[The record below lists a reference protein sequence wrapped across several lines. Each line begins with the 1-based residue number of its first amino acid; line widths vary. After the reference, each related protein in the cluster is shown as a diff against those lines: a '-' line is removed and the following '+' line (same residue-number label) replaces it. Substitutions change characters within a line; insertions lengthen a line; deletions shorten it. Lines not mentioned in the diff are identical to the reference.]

1 MEVHAHS
8 SPAPGGAHTPR
19 KKWTHYLWEFLMLF
33 FAVFCG
39 YLAEY
44 QLEHK
49 IEKDRERQYVKGL
62 LSDLKS
68 DTAQLGRLINF
79 RLGKMKT
86 LDTIMY
92 LLKTGAWKNN
102 TASLYYHGFFA
113 PFGNKF
119 LPNNGVLSQLKN
131 AGGLRLLRNSKV
143 TDSLLYFDIQ
153 TQWVTDFE
161 NWERDRFID
170 QSPWEKVLDASVF
183 ESHLEYKYPSEIFI
197 LNRIKGNPPLLSEKK
212 EDLDRFYNRVQGQ
225 KRINAVVMNRFFLL
239 KAQAAALIFLIKNEY
254 NMN

>member
-8 SPAPGGAHTPR
+8 SPAPGGAHR

-33 FAVFCG
+33 LAVSCAFF
-39 YLAEY
+39 AEY

-49 IEKDRERQYVKGL
+49 IERERERQYVKAL

-68 DTAQLGRLINF
+68 DTAQLSDLINF

-102 TASLYYHGFFA
+102 TASLYYHSFFA
-113 PFGNKF
+113 PFANKF
-119 LPNNGVLSQLKN
+119 LPNNGVLTQLKN

-143 TDSLLYFDIQ
+143 TDSLLYFDIK

-161 NWERDRFID
+161 NFERDRFID
-170 QSPWEKVLDASVF
+170 LSPWEKVLDASVF
-183 ESHLEYKYPSEIFI
+183 ESNLEYKYPREIFM
-197 LNRIKGNPPLLSEKK
+197 LNRISGNPPLLSEKK
-212 EDLDRFYNRVQGQ
+212 EDLDRFYNRVQLQ
-225 KRINAVVMNRFFLL
+225 KRFNAVIINRFFLL
-239 KAQAAALIFLIKNEY
+239 KTQTAELMILIKNEY
-254 NMN
+254 NLK

>member
-1 MEVHAHS
+1 MEVHAHT
-8 SPAPGGAHTPR
+8 HTAR
-19 KKWTHYLWEFLMLF
+19 KKWTHYFWEFLMLF
-33 FAVFCG
+33 LAVFCG
-39 YLAEY
+39 FLAEY

-49 IEKDRERQYVKGL
+49 IEKERERQYVKAL

-68 DTAQLGRLINF
+68 DTAQLSNLINF

-113 PFGNKF
+113 PFANKF
-119 LPNNGVLSQLKN
+119 LPNNGVLTQLKN

-161 NWERDRFID
+161 NFERDRFID
-170 QSPWEKVLDASVF
+170 VSPWEKVLDAAVF
-183 ESHLEYKYPSEIFI
+183 ESNLEYKYPKEIFM
-197 LNRIKGNPPLLSEKK
+197 LNRITGNPPLLSEKK
-212 EDLDRFYNRVQGQ
+212 EDLDRFYNRVQMQ
-225 KRINAVVMNRFFLL
+225 KRINAVIINRFFLL
-239 KAQAAALIFLIKNEY
+239 KMQTAELMILIKSEY
-254 NMN
+254 NLK